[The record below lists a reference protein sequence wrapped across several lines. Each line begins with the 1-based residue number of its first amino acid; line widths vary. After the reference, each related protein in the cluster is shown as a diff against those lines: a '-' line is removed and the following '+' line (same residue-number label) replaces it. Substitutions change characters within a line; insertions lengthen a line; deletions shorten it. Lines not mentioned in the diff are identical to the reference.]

1 MNIAIIPARAGSE
14 RIKKKNIKI
23 FHGKPIIAWSIQEAL
38 KSKLFKKVIVSTDS
52 KKIANISKKYGAE
65 VPFLRSKSLSKSTA
79 NINDVIFDVLKYYK
93 NKKILINY
101 ACLIYA
107 CAPFLKS
114 QDLRK
119 AFRIIKKNKKLDYVL
134 SISKFKSAYYRSLKI
149 SGNLIKPLFKK
160 YVFSRSQLIRDFYF
174 DNAQFTIGRSES
186 WLKKKHAFISNTSYV
201 YIPSYRSQDIDTI
214 EDWKNSEI
222 LFQLLKKKKK
232 K

>member
-174 DNAQFTIGRSES
+174 DNAQFTTGRSES
-186 WLKKKHAFISNTSYV
+186 WLKKKFLFSEKSFGY
-201 YIPSYRSQDIDTI
+201 YLPKYRAIDVDNM
-214 EDWKNSEI
+214 EDLK
-222 LFQLLKKKKK
+222 LLKKIFNPS
-232 K
+232 

>member
-93 NKKILINY
+93 K
-101 ACLIYA
+101 
-107 CAPFLKS
+107 
-114 QDLRK
+114 
-119 AFRIIKKNKKLDYVL
+119 
-134 SISKFKSAYYRSLKI
+134 
-149 SGNLIKPLFKK
+149 
-160 YVFSRSQLIRDFYF
+160 
-174 DNAQFTIGRSES
+174 
-186 WLKKKHAFISNTSYV
+186 
-201 YIPSYRSQDIDTI
+201 
-214 EDWKNSEI
+214 
-222 LFQLLKKKKK
+222 
-232 K
+232 